1 MIRIEEIAKKA
12 GIEEEYVEPY
22 GKYKAK
28 IDLRIMDTL
37 KDKKDGKLVLVTAI
51 TPTKAGEGKTTTSIA
66 LAEGLAKIGQ
76 KAMLVLREPSLGPVF
91 GIKGGATGG
100 GLARIEPS
108 EEINLHFTGDMHALT
123 SSINL
128 ISAII
133 DNHIFQGNE
142 LHIDPSRIVWPRA
155 MDMNDRALRTIT
167 VNQGEKNGTPRT
179 DHFVITVASELMAI
193 LCLAKDENDFMER
206 TKKIIVAY
214 NDQDE
219 PIYVR
224 DLKISHAIMKLMK
237 EALKPNLVQTL
248 EGNPAL
254 VHGGPFANIA
264 HGCNSLIATKLGLKL
279 APIVVTEA
287 GFGADLGAEKF
298 LDIKCREGHLH
309 PDMVVMVATIR
320 ALKMHGGQALDDIRT
335 LNVDALL
342 KGTCNLKQH
351 IENMKQYGLPV
362 IVAINHFAD
371 DHKEEVEA
379 LTSWCKKEGYS
390 VTFLDG
396 FLKGGEGSIDLAK
409 EVVKTLNETTSHYH
423 PLYDVKLPLEEKI
436 EIIAKKIYHATHV
449 EYTLEAKE
457 QMEKFK
463 KMGYEYIPVCMAKTP
478 QSFSDDPKV
487 LGAPQDFTITVREV
501 RLSAGANFIVC
512 LTGSILTMPGL
523 PKVPAAVKM
532 EEE

>member
-1 MIRIEEIAKKA
+1 
-12 GIEEEYVEPY
+12 
-22 GKYKAK
+22 
-28 IDLRIMDTL
+28 
-37 KDKKDGKLVLVTAI
+37 
-51 TPTKAGEGKTTTSIA
+51 
-66 LAEGLAKIGQ
+66 
-76 KAMLVLREPSLGPVF
+76 
-91 GIKGGATGG
+91 
-100 GLARIEPS
+100 
-108 EEINLHFTGDMHALT
+108 
-123 SSINL
+123 
-128 ISAII
+128 
-133 DNHIFQGNE
+133 
-142 LHIDPSRIVWPRA
+142 
-155 MDMNDRALRTIT
+155 
-167 VNQGEKNGTPRT
+167 
-179 DHFVITVASELMAI
+179 
-193 LCLAKDENDFMER
+193 
-206 TKKIIVAY
+206 
-214 NDQDE
+214 
-219 PIYVR
+219 
-224 DLKISHAIMKLMK
+224 
-237 EALKPNLVQTL
+237 
-248 EGNPAL
+248 
-254 VHGGPFANIA
+254 
-264 HGCNSLIATKLGLKL
+264 
-279 APIVVTEA
+279 
-287 GFGADLGAEKF
+287 
-298 LDIKCREGHLH
+298 
-309 PDMVVMVATIR
+309 MVATIR

-423 PLYDVKLPLEEKI
+423 PLYDTQLPLEEKI

-478 QSFSDDPKV
+478 QSFSDDPKI